1 VYGEENVVEVEE
13 RVTLE
18 LSTSRGGKMERY
30 NGERKAYGED
40 VYRRIGGRESFVKGD
55 PGE

>member
-18 LSTSRGGKMERY
+18 LSTSRGGKRERY